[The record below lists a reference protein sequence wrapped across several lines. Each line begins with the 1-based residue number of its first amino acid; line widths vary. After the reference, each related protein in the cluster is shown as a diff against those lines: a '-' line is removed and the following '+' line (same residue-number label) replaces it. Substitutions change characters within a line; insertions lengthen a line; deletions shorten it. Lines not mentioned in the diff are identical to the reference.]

1 MDKKNVI
8 DELRQRGFVQ
18 QETDPEQ
25 LYELL
30 GRESTTFYVGIDP
43 TADSLHAGHLLPI
56 MGMAIMQKYGHRPI
70 AIVGGGTAMVG
81 DPSGKTE
88 MRKMLTREQII
99 SNSQKIKKQLER
111 YLDFSDGKALLV
123 DNYEWLG
130 QLNYIEFL
138 RDIGCHFS
146 VNKMLTYETYK
157 KRMETGLSFLE
168 FNYQLLQAYDFYML
182 YKKYHCMLQMG
193 GDDQWANILA
203 GADLIRRK
211 EGANVYGHTFP
222 LLATA
227 TGAKMGKTES
237 GALWLDPAKTSPYEY
252 YQYWV
257 NVDDRDIKRF
267 LLLYTFLPVEEV
279 EELGDLRDAENNLAK
294 TVLAYEATRLS
305 HGDEQAKQAMISSMA
320 AFGERIVPENFL
332 PSSPIPRG
340 SLKISEKGI
349 PGAEMNAQELS
360 QAVLLVELLEKF
372 ELVKS
377 RGEGRRLIKQGGVY
391 VNNERIADTDATLT
405 DQDIKNG
412 KIEIRLGKKRY
423 FNINIA

>member
-1 MDKKNVI
+1 VNSKNVV

-25 LYELL
+25 LYEVL
-30 GRESTTFYVGIDP
+30 GRESITFYVGIDP
-43 TADSLHAGHLLPI
+43 TADSLHAGHLLPV
-56 MGMAIMQKYGHRPI
+56 MGMAIMQQFGHRPI

-88 MRKMLTREQII
+88 MRKMLTREQIVE
-99 SNSQKIKKQLER
+99 NSKKIKKQLEK
-111 YLDFSDGKALLV
+111 YLDFSEGKALLI

-130 QLNYIEFL
+130 HLNYIEFL
-138 RDIGCHFS
+138 RDVGCHFS
-146 VNKMLTYETYK
+146 VNKMLTYEAYK

-182 YKKYHCMLQMG
+182 YKKYNCLLQMG

-211 EGANVYGHTFP
+211 EGANVFGHTFP

-237 GALWLDPAKTSPYEY
+237 GALWLDPTKTSPYEY

-257 NVDDRDIKRF
+257 NVDDRDVKRF
-267 LLLYTFLPVEEV
+267 LLLYTFLPAEEI
-279 EELGDLRDAENNLAK
+279 EKLGDLRDVEFNLAK
-294 TVLAYEATRLS
+294 TVLAYEATNLT
-305 HGDEQAKQAMISSMA
+305 HGEKEAKQAMLSSMA
-320 AFGERIVPENFL
+320 AFGQRIIPENFL
-332 PSSPIPRG
+332 PTSNIPRG
-340 SLKISEKGI
+340 SLTIQKKGM
-349 PGAEMNAQELS
+349 PGAELKKEALVQTP
-360 QAVLLVELLEKF
+360 LLVDLLVKYN
-372 ELVKS
+372 LVKS
-377 RGEGRRLIKQGGVY
+377 RGEGRRLIKQGGIY
-391 VNNERIADTDATLT
+391 INNERILDTEREMS
-405 DQDIKNG
+405 IKDSESG

-423 FNINIA
+423 FNIVII

>member
-1 MDKKNVI
+1 MDRKNVI

-43 TADSLHAGHLLPI
+43 TADSLHAGHLLPV
-56 MGMAIMQKYGHRPI
+56 MGMAIMQKYGHRPV

-88 MRKMLTREQII
+88 MRKMLTREQIVE
-99 SNSQKIKKQLER
+99 NSKKIKKQLEK
-111 YLDFSDGKALLV
+111 YLDFSNGKALMI
-123 DNYEWLG
+123 DNFEWLG

-146 VNKMLTYETYK
+146 VNKMLTFETYK

-182 YKKYHCMLQMG
+182 YKEYNCVLQMG

-222 LLATA
+222 LLTTA

-257 NVDDRDIKRF
+257 NIDDRDVKRF
-267 LLLYTFLPVEEV
+267 LLLYTFLPVDEIENLGELSGV
-279 EELGDLRDAENNLAK
+279 ECNLAK
-294 TVLAYEATRLS
+294 TVLAYEATELT
-305 HGDEQAKQAMISSMA
+305 HGVEEAKKAMISSMA
-320 AFGERIVPENFL
+320 AFGERIIPEDFL
-332 PSSPIPRG
+332 PTSRIPRG

-349 PGAEMNAQELS
+349 PGAELERENFE

-372 ELVKS
+372 ELVRS

-391 VNNERIADTDATLT
+391 INNQRAVDTDMVI
-405 DQDIKNG
+405 DEKDIENG
-412 KIEIRLGKKRY
+412 KIEIRLGKKRF
-423 FNINIA
+423 FNIKIT